1 MDDVLI
7 YRKKIFCLFN
17 LCLTANLETKNYLSQ
32 LNAKNIHFNGNIK
45 LINNIDKDKIKNL
58 NEKILL
64 KKRFWIAAST
74 HNNEEIFCLKTHLK
88 LKEKYKDII
97 TIIAPRHI
105 SRVDNI
111 KQLSDGFNLN
121 TQILDNDELILND
134 KEIIIINS
142 FGVLS
147 KYFKYAK
154 SVFVGKSTIK
164 RLENDGGQNPID
176 AVKLGCKVYHG
187 PYVYNFKEIYEILA
201 KNNISKEINNFLELS
216 ENLILD
222 LEDPFKKENQ
232 ISNLINNL
240 GQKTL
245 TDTIK
250 NIDNLLT
257 NEIK

>member
-1 MDDVLI
+1 M
-7 YRKKIFCLFN
+7 
-17 LCLTANLETKNYLSQ
+17 
-32 LNAKNIHFNGNIK
+32 
-45 LINNIDKDKIKNL
+45 
-58 NEKILL
+58 
-64 KKRFWIAAST
+64 
-74 HNNEEIFCLKTHLK
+74 
-88 LKEKYKDII
+88 
-97 TIIAPRHI
+97 
-105 SRVDNI
+105 
-111 KQLSDGFNLN
+111 
-121 TQILDNDELILND
+121 
-134 KEIIIINS
+134 
-142 FGVLS
+142 
-147 KYFKYAK
+147 
-154 SVFVGKSTIK
+154 
-164 RLENDGGQNPID
+164 
-176 AVKLGCKVYHG
+176 GCKVYHG